1 MFMLIFWTTY
11 HPPLLVHVVIEYP
24 LNIPRKVSLSA
35 VVDMGV
41 NKNSI
46 SRKVGITLH

>member
-11 HPPLLVHVVIEYP
+11 PPLLVHVVIEYP